1 MSNIQTYGKVHS
13 EQYPFRLQYTIS
25 TNYLLGGSLVM
36 KNGKIDKILFDGGYA
51 QDTSANSTTDKFA
64 FYYYNQD
71 HLGNNREVVDAKVGY
86 TSLTKKFIGKQI
98 QKDALLLKEGTIKG
112 SQWHF
117 FRSPVTGKIGAT
129 KPLLKELNRDG
140 FKIIIH
146 F

>member
-1 MSNIQTYGKVHS
+1 MQM
-13 EQYPFRLQYTIS
+13 IS
-25 TNYLLGGSLVM
+25 VPLH
-36 KNGKIDKILFDGGYA
+36 
-51 QDTSANSTTDKFA
+51 STTNN
-64 FYYYNQD
+64 Y
-71 HLGNNREVVDAKVGY
+71 HLDNNREVVDAKVGY

-140 FKIIIH
+140 LKLLYIFNYIQQHYKK
-146 F
+146 